1 MQPDDIED
9 KLQQLD
15 RQQKDGIRILKT
27 NTLEWVKDYF
37 DENMKCDETEMGLL
51 SLKMTNKWTE
61 TQILLFHYQPEQQ

>member
-1 MQPDDIED
+1 MQTDDIED

-37 DENMKCDETEMGLL
+37 DENMKCDETEMGLF
-51 SLKMTNKWTE
+51 SKNE
-61 TQILLFHYQPEQQ
+61 